1 MGAHSDSGCSLRR
14 APWRS
19 CGPPPPP
26 GCGPHGPNGP
36 IPNRGKPAAERPG
49 LRLGGAALRQTAAGC
64 CAHSGT
70 NLSFNRFAGDTDFGP
85 RLAKRLHERTQRRT
99 RVAGLRGAKLRPAGR
114 CATELTNNHNSH
126 NRRQR
131 IASIRAQIQNY
142 IRAGACEGH
151 ARVDLGDASCGPSQ
165 GEAAAR
171 RRPCGRNSRFKIQD
185 SKLNL
190 SANHAWAFISVR
202 AAACGGCNDVEELR
216 ASAAPR
222 LRPVRS

>member
-1 MGAHSDSGCSLRR
+1 MRGGRAEIHDPQLKMLPGTFEHIVRSGLQPAEGALEADLRD
-14 APWRS
+14 AS

-26 GCGPHGPNGP
+26 GCGPHGPDGP
-36 IPNRGKPAAERPG
+36 SPNRGKPAAERPG

-126 NRRQR
+126 NRRQC

-151 ARVDLGDASCGPSQ
+151 ARADLRTRVAGLRE
-165 GEAAAR
+165 GEAPAR
-171 RRPCGRNSRFKIQD
+171 GAIAGAIQD
-185 SKLNL
+185 SKLKIQN
-190 SANHAWAFISVR
+190 
-202 AAACGGCNDVEELR
+202 
-216 ASAAPR
+216 
-222 LRPVRS
+222 